1 MTWTE
6 FSFIYAVVNLAILV
20 VVCRRLSLGLGRL
33 FRTLVAVA
41 AILIVFDALAENR
54 HIWSFPRTLGLE
66 FLGVPIENVWIIL
79 GSATNSLL
87 CFLLF
92 DGRPRGHSSRAS
104 R

>member
-6 FSFIYAVVNLAILV
+6 FSFIYFAVNLAILAV
-20 VVCRRLSLGLGRL
+20 ACHRLSLGWGRL
-33 FRTLVAVA
+33 IRTLVAAA

-54 HIWSFPRTLGLE
+54 RIWSFPRTLGLE
-66 FLGVPIENVWIIL
+66 ILGVPIENVWIIL

-87 CFLLF
+87 CFLFF
-92 DGRPRGHSSRAS
+92 DGRPRGQSSRAS